1 MLLEKLKYLTGR
13 KSFHVV
19 MIIVIIAIILFV
31 VGILVLRYNVEGET
45 NMPFELSKISVI
57 SSSGGNSK
65 EAIDTKWNYD
75 IYQSN
80 DIYLYITKNDDY
92 ESSEA
97 ISSILIN
104 NINIDGKYKD
114 KVKIYKPDSQEENQ
128 IFKNDDTNLVQEI
141 EYKGAMNTNLKNL
154 EISNQGGLIAF
165 RCLYDNLAEYS
176 SNDEVIDHQQL
187 LAKSGINN
195 EDLKAKLTFDFVIK
209 TGSGRE
215 YCTNI
220 SLDVPIGDV
229 VGQGTTSMEITDMS
243 QFIFK
248 RIKN

>member
-1 MLLEKLKYLTGR
+1 MLEKIKYLTSR
-13 KSFHVV
+13 KSFHIV

-65 EAIDTKWNYD
+65 EALDTKWNYY

-80 DIYLYITKNDDY
+80 DIYLYINRNDDY
-92 ESSEA
+92 QSSEA

-104 NINIDGKYKD
+104 NINVDGKYKD

-128 IFKNDDTNLVQEI
+128 IFKNDDTNLVQQI
-141 EYKGAMNTNLKNL
+141 EYKGSMNTNLKNL
-154 EISNQGGLIAF
+154 EISNQGGLIVF

-176 SNDEVIDHQQL
+176 SNDDVINYQEL
-187 LAKSGINN
+187 LSKAGITN
-195 EDLKAKLTFDFVIK
+195 EELKAKLTFDFTIK
-209 TGSGRE
+209 TESGRE
-215 YCTNI
+215 YSTNV
-220 SLDVPIGDV
+220 SLDIPIGDV
-229 VGQGTTSMEITDMS
+229 VGQGTTSMENTDMS
-243 QFIFK
+243 QYIFK

>member
-1 MLLEKLKYLTGR
+1 MLEKIKYLTSR
-13 KSFHVV
+13 KSFHIV

-65 EAIDTKWNYD
+65 EALDTKWNYD

-80 DIYLYITKNDDY
+80 DIYLYVTKNDNY
-92 ESSEA
+92 QSSEA

-104 NINIDGKYKD
+104 NINVDGKYKD
-114 KVKIYKPDSQEENQ
+114 KVKVYKPDSQEENQ
-128 IFKNDDTNLVQEI
+128 IFKNEESNLVQQI
-141 EYKGAMNTNLKNL
+141 EYKGSMNTNLKNL
-154 EISNQGGLIAF
+154 EISNQGGLIVF
-165 RCLYDNLAEYS
+165 RCLYDNLAEYA

-187 LAKSGINN
+187 LAKSGVNN

-209 TGSGRE
+209 TESGRE
-215 YCTNI
+215 YSTNV
-220 SLDVPIGDV
+220 SLDIPIGDV
-229 VGQGTTSMEITDMS
+229 VGQGTTSMENTDMS
-243 QFIFK
+243 QYIFK

>member
-1 MLLEKLKYLTGR
+1 MLEKIKYLTSR
-13 KSFHVV
+13 KSFHIV

-65 EAIDTKWNYD
+65 EALDTKWNYD

-80 DIYLYITKNDDY
+80 DIYLYVTKNDNY
-92 ESSEA
+92 GSSEA

-104 NINIDGKYKD
+104 NINVDGKYKD
-114 KVKIYKPDSQEENQ
+114 KVKVYKPDSQEENQ
-128 IFKNDDTNLVQEI
+128 IFKNEESNLVQQI
-141 EYKGAMNTNLKNL
+141 EYKGSMNTNLKNL
-154 EISNQGGLIAF
+154 EISNQGGLIVF
-165 RCLYDNLAEYS
+165 RCLYDNLAEYA

-187 LAKSGINN
+187 LAKSGVNN

-209 TGSGRE
+209 TESGRE
-215 YCTNI
+215 YSTNV
-220 SLDVPIGDV
+220 SLDIPIGDV
-229 VGQGTTSMEITDMS
+229 VGQGTTSVENTDMS
-243 QFIFK
+243 QYIFK

>member
-1 MLLEKLKYLTGR
+1 MLEKIKYLTSR
-13 KSFHVV
+13 KSFHIV

-65 EAIDTKWNYD
+65 EALDTKWNYD

-80 DIYLYITKNDDY
+80 DIYLYVTKNDNY
-92 ESSEA
+92 QSSEA

-104 NINIDGKYKD
+104 NINVDGKYKD
-114 KVKIYKPDSQEENQ
+114 KVKVYKPDSQEENQ
-128 IFKNDDTNLVQEI
+128 IFKNEESNLVQQI
-141 EYKGAMNTNLKNL
+141 EYKGSMNTNLKNL
-154 EISNQGGLIAF
+154 EISNQGGLIVF
-165 RCLYDNLAEYS
+165 RCLYDNLAEYA

-187 LAKSGINN
+187 LGKSGINN
-195 EDLKAKLTFDFVIK
+195 EELKAKLTFDFVIK
-209 TGSGRE
+209 TESGRE
-215 YCTNI
+215 YSTNV
-220 SLDVPIGDV
+220 SLDIPIGDV

-243 QFIFK
+243 QYIFK

>member
-1 MLLEKLKYLTGR
+1 MLEKIKYLTSR
-13 KSFHVV
+13 KSFHIV

-80 DIYLYITKNDDY
+80 DIYLYVTKNDNY
-92 ESSEA
+92 GSSEA

-104 NINIDGKYKD
+104 NINVDGKYKD
-114 KVKIYKPDSQEENQ
+114 KVKVYKPDSQEENQ
-128 IFKNDDTNLVQEI
+128 IFKNEESNLVQQI
-141 EYKGAMNTNLKNL
+141 EYKGSMNTNLKNL
-154 EISNQGGLIAF
+154 EISNQGGLIVF
-165 RCLYDNLAEYS
+165 RCLYDNLAEYA

-187 LAKSGINN
+187 LGKSGINN
-195 EDLKAKLTFDFVIK
+195 EDLKAKLTFDFLIK
-209 TGSGRE
+209 TESGRE
-215 YCTNI
+215 YSTNV
-220 SLDVPIGDV
+220 SLDIPIGDV

-243 QFIFK
+243 QYIFK